1 MPLHGDYSTGVA
13 PQGGRRSFLYSRALN
28 IDGFNGHFKGSPI
41 QVSALVKEVAKDWN
55 VDQIGLH
62 LHDTYG
68 MAIANIT
75 MAMAE
80 HGVSMVESSV
90 GGLGG
95 CPYAPGATGNVAT
108 EDVLYL
114 CHKLGIETGVD
125 LDAIVETAK
134 WVTAKLQA
142 AEDDE

>member
-1 MPLHGDYSTGVA
+1 M
-13 PQGGRRSFLYSRALN
+13 
-28 IDGFNGHFKGSPI
+28 
-41 QVSALVKEVAKDWN
+41 
-55 VDQIGLH
+55 DQIGLH